1 MNTLHLIHNTPPDPK
16 QLPALKDVV
25 AKVVRRYLH
34 DMGQSNRHNL
44 YDVLLAEVEPALLI
58 EVMTHC
64 RGNQSRAAEVL
75 GLNRATL
82 RKKLKQYGI
91 NTD

>member
-1 MNTLHLIHNTPPDPK
+1 VNTLHLIHNTPPDTK

-34 DMGQSNRHNL
+34 DMGQSNQHDL

-58 EVMTHC
+58 EVMAHC

>member
-1 MNTLHLIHNTPPDPK
+1 VNTLHLIHNTPPETK
-16 QLPALKDVV
+16 QQPALKDVV

-34 DMGQSNRHNL
+34 DMGQSNQHDL

-58 EVMTHC
+58 EVMAHC

-82 RKKLKQYGI
+82 RKKLLQYGI
-91 NTD
+91 NSV

>member
-1 MNTLHLIHNTPPDPK
+1 MNTLHLIHNAAPDARP
-16 QLPALKDVV
+16 QLSLKEMT

-34 DMGQSNRHNL
+34 DMGHSDQHDL
-44 YDVLLAEVEPALLI
+44 YDVLLAEVEPALLT
-58 EVMTHC
+58 EVMAHC

-82 RKKLKQYGI
+82 RKKLKHYQL
-91 NTD
+91 DKL